1 MRCFGYSVCDKEK
14 LCTEEENC
22 PKTALSLCLAH
33 GWWGHRKPA
42 PRTSVARLQYRV
54 DTAASYLKAY
64 PKAVCITTGGQGKDE
79 PQSEGEAAKEALIK
93 FGVAP
98 KRIFAE
104 VNSKTTFEN
113 LRFAR
118 DILRENG
125 FSDTVLL
132 ATQSYHQWRAC
143 RMAKM
148 LGLTPYP
155 LHAKTNLKSLP
166 KNLCREFLAILKFLL
181 FTRKE

>member
-1 MRCFGYSVCDKEK
+1 MHRRRK
-14 LCTEEENC
+14 LPENGVVIVLGARVVGASKTC
-22 PKTALSLCLAH
+22 PAHLSRAF
-33 GWWGHRKPA
+33 
-42 PRTSVARLQYRV
+42 QYRV

-79 PQSEGEAAKEALIK
+79 PQSEGEAAKEALMK

-104 VNSKTTFEN
+104 VNSKTTLEN

-132 ATQSYHQWRAC
+132 ATQSYHQWRAAAWQKC
-143 RMAKM
+143 W
-148 LGLTPYP
+148 
-155 LHAKTNLKSLP
+155 NLRRIRCMRRP
-166 KNLCREFLAILKFLL
+166 I
-181 FTRKE
+181 

>member
-33 GWWGHRKPA
+33 GWWGIETCRAPQSRFNIVWILQHRI
-42 PRTSVARLQYRV
+42 T
-54 DTAASYLKAY
+54 KAY
-64 PKAVCITTGGQGKDE
+64 PKAVLYHDRGQGKDE

-104 VNSKTTFEN
+104 VNSKTTLEN

-155 LHAKTNLKSLP
+155 LHANTNLKSLP

>member
-22 PKTALSLCLAH
+22 PKTASSLCLAH
-33 GWWGHRKPA
+33 GWWGASKTCPA
-42 PRTSVARLQYRV
+42 HLSHAFQYRV
-54 DTAASYLKAY
+54 DTAASYLKAH

-79 PQSEGEAAKEALIK
+79 PQSESEAAKEALMK

-104 VNSKTTFEN
+104 VNSETTLEN

-125 FSDTVLL
+125 FPIPFCLQRKVTTSGAPAAWQKL
-132 ATQSYHQWRAC
+132 
-143 RMAKM
+143 

>member
-1 MRCFGYSVCDKEK
+1 MHRRRK
-14 LCTEEENC
+14 LPENGVVIVLGARVVGASKTC
-22 PKTALSLCLAH
+22 PAHLSRAF
-33 GWWGHRKPA
+33 
-42 PRTSVARLQYRV
+42 QYRV

-64 PKAVCITTGGQGKDE
+64 PKAVCITTGGQGKD
-79 PQSEGEAAKEALIK
+79 
-93 FGVAP
+93 GVAP

-104 VNSKTTFEN
+104 ANSKTTLEN

>member
-1 MRCFGYSVCDKEK
+1 MRQGETYR
-14 LCTEEENC
+14 TEEEKL
-22 PKTALSLCLAH
+22 PKKRLSLCLVH
-33 GWWGHRKPA
+33 GWGGIENCPA
-42 PRTSVARLQYRV
+42 APAAHVSISCGYCSIVSKSLSESRLYHDRRAGQ
-54 DTAASYLKAY
+54 DE
-64 PKAVCITTGGQGKDE
+64 PKAR
-79 PQSEGEAAKEALIK
+79 GEAKEALMK

-104 VNSKTTFEN
+104 VNSKTTLEN

-143 RMAKM
+143 RMAKCWDLRRIRCM
-148 LGLTPYP
+148 RRP
-155 LHAKTNLKSLP
+155 
-166 KNLCREFLAILKFLL
+166 I
-181 FTRKE
+181 

>member
-1 MRCFGYSVCDKEK
+1 MHRRRK
-14 LCTEEENC
+14 LPENGVVIVLGARVVGAS
-22 PKTALSLCLAH
+22 KTSPAHLSRAF
-33 GWWGHRKPA
+33 
-42 PRTSVARLQYRV
+42 QYRV

-79 PQSEGEAAKEALIK
+79 PQSEDEAAKEALMK

-104 VNSKTTFEN
+104 VNSKTTLEN

-148 LGLTPYP
+148 LGLTPHP

>member
-1 MRCFGYSVCDKEK
+1 MAIQYATRRNYAPKKKIARKRRCHC
-14 LCTEEENC
+14 
-22 PKTALSLCLAH
+22 A
-33 GWWGHRKPA
+33 WR
-42 PRTSVARLQYRV
+42 
-54 DTAASYLKAY
+54 
-64 PKAVCITTGGQGKDE
+64 TGGG
-79 PQSEGEAAKEALIK
+79 GI
-93 FGVAP
+93 
-98 KRIFAE
+98 
-104 VNSKTTFEN
+104 EN

-143 RMAKM
+143 RMAKL

>member
-1 MRCFGYSVCDKEK
+1 MY
-14 LCTEEENC
+14 
-22 PKTALSLCLAH
+22 H
-33 GWWGHRKPA
+33 
-42 PRTSVARLQYRV
+42 
-54 DTAASYLKAY
+54 
-64 PKAVCITTGGQGKDE
+64 E
-79 PQSEGEAAKEALIK
+79 PQSEGEAAKEALIE

-104 VNSKTTFEN
+104 VNSKTTLEN

-143 RMAKM
+143 CMAKM

-155 LHAKTNLKSLP
+155 LHANTNLKSLP

>member
-1 MRCFGYSVCDKEK
+1 MAIQYATRRNYAPKKKIARKRRRHCAWRTGGGASK
-14 LCTEEENC
+14 TC
-22 PKTALSLCLAH
+22 PAHLSHAF
-33 GWWGHRKPA
+33 
-42 PRTSVARLQYRV
+42 QYRV
-54 DTAASYLKAY
+54 DTAASYLKAH

-79 PQSEGEAAKEALIK
+79 PQSESEAAKEALMK

-104 VNSKTTFEN
+104 VNSETTLEN

>member
-1 MRCFGYSVCDKEK
+1 MYHDRRAG
-14 LCTEEENC
+14 
-22 PKTALSLCLAH
+22 
-33 GWWGHRKPA
+33 
-42 PRTSVARLQYRV
+42 
-54 DTAASYLKAY
+54 
-64 PKAVCITTGGQGKDE
+64 

-104 VNSKTTFEN
+104 VNSKTTLEN

>member
-1 MRCFGYSVCDKEK
+1 MAISVCDKEK

-33 GWWGHRKPA
+33 GWWGHRKLPRA
-42 PRTSVARLQYRV
+42 PQSRV
-54 DTAASYLKAY
+54 SISCGYCSIVSKSY

-79 PQSEGEAAKEALIK
+79 PQSEGEAAKEALMK

-104 VNSKTTFEN
+104 VNSKTTLEN